1 MRLRASAFSAG
12 TPATL
17 PGSVLRVEEEVVDEE
32 ALVSEVGEEGEEAS
46 VTMAVEED
54 ISPEGGATEA
64 GQVFLEGGA
73 EDDFRTTEF

>member
-1 MRLRASAFSAG
+1 M
-12 TPATL
+12 
-17 PGSVLRVEEEVVDEE
+17 VDEE

-54 ISPEGGATEA
+54 ISPEGEATEA